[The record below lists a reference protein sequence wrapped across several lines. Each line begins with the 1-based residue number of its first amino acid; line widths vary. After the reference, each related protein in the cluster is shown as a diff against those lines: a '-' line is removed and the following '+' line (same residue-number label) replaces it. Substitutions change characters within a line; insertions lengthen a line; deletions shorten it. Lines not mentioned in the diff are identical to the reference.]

1 MTWQNRIVGYGESA
15 PDDLLANP
23 DNWRVHPKN
32 QQDALAGALD
42 QVGWVAPVIVNER
55 TGFVVD
61 GHLRVAM
68 AISEEADSIPVAYVD
83 LSPEEEALVLATFD
97 PLAAMA
103 LTDERLLASLME
115 GITVESEAL
124 AAMVHHTIDP
134 NPVDPLD
141 DAEPA
146 QVSEAD
152 KNALMWGYSTFG
164 RTKVACSANEVDL
177 LQALYDTYKHR
188 NDGVDTGFVRWIA
201 EGQPDDDT

>member
-42 QVGWVAPVIVNER
+42 QIGWVAPVIVNER

-68 AISEEADSIPVAYVD
+68 AISEEADTIPVAYVD

-103 LTDERLLASLME
+103 LTDERLLSSLME
-115 GITVESEAL
+115 GITFDSDAL
-124 AAMVHHTIDP
+124 SAAVQNVLDP
-134 NPVDPLD
+134 NPADPMA

-177 LQALYDTYKHR
+177 LQALYDAYKHR
-188 NDGVDTGFVRWIA
+188 NDGIDTGFVRWIA